1 MIIFRYLA
9 RDLLAITGAV
19 CAVLLLVVISSR
31 FVKYLADAAAGYLD
45 ANILFALI
53 GYRIP
58 GFLELILPLAFFLAI
73 LLAYGRM
80 YVDSEMTVLFA
91 CGMSKN
97 TLLGYTMAVA
107 LAIAVLVG
115 WLSLSVS
122 PGGLAKVD
130 ALFQAQTQRDEFDGV
145 EAGKF
150 YQLREE
156 RGVTYAESIDAQRKL
171 HNVFLAESGGEES
184 KDPRLVI
191 VVAASGSPRTAQA
204 NGESYL
210 VLEDGYRIQGVPGRA
225 DFQVTAFKEYGQ
237 RLARPR
243 ENNKL
248 SVRSLPTRQLW
259 NSNDPKYIATL
270 QWRYSVPML
279 VLVVS
284 LMAVPLSR
292 ANPRAGRF
300 VKILP
305 AVLLYI
311 LYLVALNGAKS
322 YLEEGKLSP
331 WIGLWFVHLI
341 FLAVAAGLLAW
352 DNGWRP
358 RWSLLRRW
366 TA

>member
-9 RDLLAITGAV
+9 RDLLAVTGAV

-31 FVKYLADAAAGYLD
+31 FVKYLGDAAAGYLD

-73 LLAYGRM
+73 LLAYGRL
-80 YVDSEMTVLFA
+80 YVDSEMTVLYA
-91 CGMSKN
+91 CGMSKK
-97 TLLGYTMAVA
+97 TLMGYTMAVA
-107 LAIAVLVG
+107 VAVAAVVG

-130 ALFQAQTQRDEFDGV
+130 ALFQAQTQRDEFEGV
-145 EAGKF
+145 EPGKF
-150 YQLREE
+150 YQLREG
-156 RGVTYAESIDAQRKL
+156 RGVTYAESIDAERTL
-171 HNVFLAESGGEES
+171 HNVFLAESGGEAR
-184 KDPRLVI
+184 KDSRLVI
-191 VVAASGSPRTAQA
+191 VVAANGRPRTAEE
-204 NGESYL
+204 NGENYL
-210 VLEDGYRIQGVPGRA
+210 VLEQGYRIQGVPGRA

-237 RLARPR
+237 RLARPQPSS
-243 ENNKL
+243 KV
-248 SVRSLPTRQLW
+248 SVRSMATDALW
-259 NSNDPKYIATL
+259 ASHDPAHTAAL
-270 QWRYSVPML
+270 QWRYSAPLL

-305 AVLLYI
+305 AVMLYI
-311 LYLVALNGAKS
+311 LYVIALNGAKS
-322 YLEEGKLSP
+322 YVEDDMLSP
-331 WIGLWFVHLI
+331 WIGLWSVHVV
-341 FLAVAAGLLAW
+341 FLGIAAALLAW

-358 RWSLLRRW
+358 QWSSLRRW
-366 TA
+366 TE